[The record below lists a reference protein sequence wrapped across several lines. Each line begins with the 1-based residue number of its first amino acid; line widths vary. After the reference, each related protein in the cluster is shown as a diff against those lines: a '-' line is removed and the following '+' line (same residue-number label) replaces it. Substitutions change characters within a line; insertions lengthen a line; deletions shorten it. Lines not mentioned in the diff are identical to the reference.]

1 MSDDSVPVLR
11 VFGATVKNVIIKVVD
26 GSEVKA
32 VQITKTGAWKGNP
45 KSSTV
50 TQIEWY
56 LPETAREVGDA
67 LIWHAEEAGG

>member
-1 MSDDSVPVLR
+1 MSDSPPVLR
-11 VFGATVKNVIIKVVD
+11 VFGASIKSIKIRIN
-26 GSEVKA
+26 GGEEVKA

-56 LPETAREVGDA
+56 LPETAREIGDA
-67 LIWHAEEAGG
+67 LLWHAEEAER